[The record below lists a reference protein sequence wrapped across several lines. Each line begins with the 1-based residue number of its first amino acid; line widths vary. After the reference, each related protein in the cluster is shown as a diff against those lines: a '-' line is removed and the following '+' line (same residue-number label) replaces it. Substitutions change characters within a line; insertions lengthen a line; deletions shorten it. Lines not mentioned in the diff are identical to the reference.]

1 MGVDLTLMPLT
12 ADHPGLL
19 LAHSMLLV
27 ERRRA
32 LWDAVN
38 VVPSR
43 PAEAPVHCH
52 LGDVRRG
59 EEERRYGPCTKDPYG
74 TPLELCRAGD
84 LAVLADHDGVTSAP
98 MNVAIW
104 AFLKALP
111 PDHRIALYWH

>member
-12 ADHPGLL
+12 ADHPGFP

-27 ERRRA
+27 ERRRT
-32 LWDAVN
+32 LWDAVEA
-38 VVPSR
+38 VPSK
-43 PAEAPVHCH
+43 PAEAPVSCFR
-52 LGDVRRG
+52 GDDVNG
-59 EEERRYGPCTKDPYG
+59 KEGYGTRTKDCYG
-74 TPLELCRAGD
+74 DALRLCRAGD
-84 LAVLADHDGVTSAP
+84 LAALADHDGVTSAP